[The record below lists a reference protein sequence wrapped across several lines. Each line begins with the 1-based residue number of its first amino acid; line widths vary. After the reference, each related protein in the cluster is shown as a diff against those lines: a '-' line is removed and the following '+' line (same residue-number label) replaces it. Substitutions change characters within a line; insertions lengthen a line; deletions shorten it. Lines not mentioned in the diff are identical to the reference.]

1 MKIQHVWKLGKHKQ
15 TAEKFQFH
23 EKKNSNIF
31 SREIEILV
39 YIIIIK
45 HYQKKIQKQG
55 IFCRGFLKRKKN
67 FDFVV

>member
-23 EKKNSNIF
+23 DKKNSNIF
-31 SREIEILV
+31 SREIEIFV

-45 HYQKKIQKQG
+45 HYQKKIQK
-55 IFCRGFLKRKKN
+55 
-67 FDFVV
+67 